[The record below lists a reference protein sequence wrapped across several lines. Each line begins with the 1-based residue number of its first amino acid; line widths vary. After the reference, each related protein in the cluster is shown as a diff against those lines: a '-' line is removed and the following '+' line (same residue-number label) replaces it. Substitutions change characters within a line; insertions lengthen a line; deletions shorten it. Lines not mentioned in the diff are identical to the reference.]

1 VNWVSLMN
9 RSGVLKIA
17 ASIVVIM
24 MGLSTL
30 VVGMELSSE
39 GTTATAHRQVSTNPS
54 QNPDPVNTTCRTQ
67 TSADGSADIIS
78 NHTALNDG
86 SSPQRLMSGN
96 CDLRSSAV

>member
-1 VNWVSLMN
+1 MN

-30 VVGMELSSE
+30 VVGMQLSSE
-39 GTTATAHRQVSTNPS
+39 ETTATAHKQVSTNPS

-67 TSADGSADIIS
+67 MSTDGSVDIIS
-78 NHTALNDG
+78 NHIALNDS
-86 SSPQRLMSGN
+86 SSPQRFMSGN
-96 CDLRSSAV
+96 CDLLSSTV